1 MHLHGLR
8 LRAADAGRRRVS
20 SLTLLSILISL
31 CASRVVTPTAPRPNA
46 KRDTKSVLCV
56 SVCPRDHRPSRKC
69 CELTYRAVTP
79 STSTTARAD
88 RRHTHGSRAESR
100 DGTPRV

>member
-8 LRAADAGRRRVS
+8 LRAADAGRRRIS

-31 CASRVVTPTAPRPNA
+31 CASRVVTPTAPRPISITQDA
-46 KRDTKSVLCV
+46 KKSQET
-56 SVCPRDHRPSRKC
+56 PRASKRPSRKC
-69 CELTYRAVTP
+69 CEFTYRAVTP

>member
-46 KRDTKSVLCV
+46 KRDTKSVQ
-56 SVCPRDHRPSRKC
+56 
-69 CELTYRAVTP
+69 E
-79 STSTTARAD
+79 TT
-88 RRHTHGSRAESR
+88 RHKSQ
-100 DGTPRV
+100 VL